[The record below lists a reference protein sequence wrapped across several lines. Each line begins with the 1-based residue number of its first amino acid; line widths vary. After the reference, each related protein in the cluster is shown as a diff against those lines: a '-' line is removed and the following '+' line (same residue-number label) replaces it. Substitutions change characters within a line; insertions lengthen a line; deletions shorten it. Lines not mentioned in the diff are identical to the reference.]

1 MEKTQQSN
9 ALMADSYQLSAMF
22 KIRFFRFFRYLTPT
36 TFRNIVER
44 TGQQRLPGLASEMA
58 YNAMLALF
66 PGILAL
72 LTAIGLVR
80 ISQDT
85 FQDLASQISQVAPQD
100 ALTLIQN
107 FIGEIGAQPNR
118 GLFSLSFI
126 VSLWAAS
133 GVLSAAMIALDQ
145 IHQVPLSQRRPFWKA
160 KLVSLGLTIGTI
172 QLLIVASVLVFVS
185 DFIVQVVA
193 HQSGALQP
201 GVMTLWRWFTWP
213 VALGII
219 ALACA
224 FIYRYGPSRWTP
236 GTPILPG
243 AILAAV
249 FWALLSGVFRFYVS
263 HFGSYNR
270 AYGAIG
276 AVIVLLFWLYLSS
289 LMMLIGAQLNVTT
302 GEAMHRRSRRRT

>member
-1 MEKTQQSN
+1 MLK
-9 ALMADSYQLSAMF
+9 M
-22 KIRFFRFFRYLTPT
+22 RFFRFFRYLTPIT
-36 TFRNIVER
+36 LREIFER
-44 TGQQRLPGLASEMA
+44 TGRQRLPGLASEMA

-72 LTAIGLVR
+72 LTAIGLVGV
-80 ISQDT
+80 SQDT
-85 FQDLASQISQVAPQD
+85 FQDLASQMSLIAPQD

-107 FIGEIGAQPNR
+107 FIGEIGSQRNQ
-118 GLFSLSFI
+118 GLFSVSFI

-133 GVLSAAMIALDQ
+133 GVLSAAMVALDQ
-145 IHQVPLSQRRPFWKA
+145 IYQVPPHKLRPFWKA

-172 QLLIVASVLVFVS
+172 QLLIFASVLVFIS

-193 HQSGALQP
+193 QQSGFLQP
-201 GVMTLWRWFTWP
+201 GVLALWRLFTWP
-213 VALGII
+213 LALGII

-224 FIYRYGPSRWTP
+224 FIYRYGPSRWTV

-243 AILAAV
+243 AIVAAV
-249 FWALLSGVFRFYVS
+249 FWAMLSGLFRFYVS

-276 AVIVLLFWLYLSS
+276 AAIVLLLWLYLSS
-289 LMMLIGAQLNVTT
+289 LMMLVGAQLNVTI
-302 GEAMHRRSRRRT
+302 GEAMQRQRQQKNHSKLKSDTF

>member
-1 MEKTQQSN
+1 M
-9 ALMADSYQLSAMF
+9 L
-22 KIRFFRFFRYLTPT
+22 KIRFFRFFRHLNPATV
-36 TFRNIVER
+36 REIVAQV
-44 TGQQRLPGLASEMA
+44 GQQRLPGLASEMA

-72 LTAIGLVR
+72 LTAIGLFGV
-80 ISQDT
+80 SKDT
-85 FQDLASQISQVAPQD
+85 FQDLTAQVSQLAPEE

-107 FIGEIGAQPNR
+107 FIGEIGGYQRNR
-118 GLFSLSFI
+118 GLFSASFI
-126 VSLWAAS
+126 ISLWAAS
-133 GVLSAAMIALDQ
+133 SVLSAAMLALDQ
-145 IHQVPLSQRRPFWKA
+145 IHQVPRQQRRPFWKA

-172 QLLIVASVLVFVS
+172 QLLTVASVLVFIS

-193 HQSGALQP
+193 HSSGAMQP
-201 GVMTLWRWFTWP
+201 GVFALWRLFIWP
-213 VALGII
+213 LALIII

-224 FIYRYGPSRWTP
+224 FIYRFGPSRWTA

-249 FWALLSGVFRFYVS
+249 FWAVLSGLFRFYVS

-276 AVIVLLFWLYLSS
+276 AVIVLLLWLYLSS
-289 LMMLIGAQLNVTT
+289 LVMLIGAQLNVTV
-302 GEAMHRRSRRRT
+302 GAAMQRRG